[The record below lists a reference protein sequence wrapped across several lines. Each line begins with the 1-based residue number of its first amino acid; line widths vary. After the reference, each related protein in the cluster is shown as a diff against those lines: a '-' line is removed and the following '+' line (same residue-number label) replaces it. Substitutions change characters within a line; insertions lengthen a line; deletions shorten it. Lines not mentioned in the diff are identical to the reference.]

1 MAKKHTITITKPEA
15 YDILCLIETN
25 KREGWCAG
33 RRDYWEKHLVSVEEQ
48 LNKVITF
55 LDGYNLDI

>member
-33 RRDYWEKHLVSVEEQ
+33 RRDYWEKHLTSVEEQ
-48 LNKVITF
+48 LNKVIEVVEK
-55 LDGYNLDI
+55 